1 MAIKKLIV
9 LFCIFI
15 VVVVS
20 VMLFISNER
29 DNDRD
34 VRNFTSKNGT
44 EGEYLIY
51 PVKDAKGILVWL
63 HGDGAYEFHHP
74 DSEVYLAGKD
84 GIRQVAKEKGL
95 TLVVPKSVND
105 EEQWWKNGEANVQY
119 LVELISSLPNHE
131 KLWIGSF
138 SGGAETTAYWML
150 DKLPELN
157 VQS

>member
-1 MAIKKLIV
+1 MIFCRSHTYNCKFLYNIRELKYINKFLSYELKRLLGGLAIKKLLV

-51 PVKDAKGILVWL
+51 PVKDAKG
-63 HGDGAYEFHHP
+63 Y
-74 DSEVYLAGKD
+74 
-84 GIRQVAKEKGL
+84 
-95 TLVVPKSVND
+95 
-105 EEQWWKNGEANVQY
+105 
-119 LVELISSLPNHE
+119 
-131 KLWIGSF
+131 
-138 SGGAETTAYWML
+138 
-150 DKLPELN
+150 
-157 VQS
+157 